1 MTIKELQQRRKDQ
14 GTADNIQQK
23 PAEGSFCISSDSP
36 AIDQPTHDQPPETDG
51 RTTRKRSPKRENKSV
66 HTKEKKS
73 VYTPAKVYTPTTPP
87 EIIPT
92 AAIDQQTISP
102 TTPNTISN
110 KQLPDK
116 ITPADILPK
125 QTLDNAHQDQE
136 EILPAGLYDD
146 ICASIEY
153 YCQQHDINDI
163 YKIHPIQWRA
173 VCMSIG
179 TGIKAR
185 KLLYDMDYL
194 RIKGGKKYD
203 NNKVLLLLFMYDRI
217 CADYKQVAFMH
228 NFPPFAGVSREY
240 FNDYAQKELTSSQI
254 GLREKA
260 YEMQRASLA
269 GAVNGG
275 GSATVGN
282 IFLSKALGGMQETVT
297 IQHVSGQSA
306 PVSGALPVFGD
317 NGLSLPSSEL

>member
-1 MTIKELQQRRKDQ
+1 MTIKELKERQRLEDQHTQQ
-14 GTADNIQQK
+14 N
-23 PAEGSFCISSDSP
+23 P
-36 AIDQPTHDQPPETDG
+36 AIDQPTPATHPAIDQQ
-51 RTTRKRSPKRENKSV
+51 TTPTGSASKSV

-73 VYTPAKVYTPTTPP
+73 VHTPAKVYTPKQPP
-87 EIIPT
+87 EII
-92 AAIDQQTISP
+92 QQE
-102 TTPNTISN
+102 
-110 KQLPDK
+110 LPQK

-125 QTLDNAHQDQE
+125 QTLENQDQDTTD
-136 EILPAGLYDD
+136 ILPAGLYDD

-179 TGIKAR
+179 TGIKSR

-240 FNDYAQKELTSSQI
+240 FNDYAQRELTSSQI

-306 PVSGALPVFGD
+306 PVSGTLPVFGD

>member
-1 MTIKELQQRRKDQ
+1 MTIKELKERQRLEDQ
-14 GTADNIQQK
+14 HTNPDNTG
-23 PAEGSFCISSDSP
+23 AFCISPDSATH
-36 AIDQPTHDQPPETDG
+36 AIDQPTPETVS
-51 RTTRKRSPKRENKSV
+51 TSSPTRSRKETPKRSARKSV

-73 VYTPAKVYTPTTPP
+73 VHTTKVYTPQQQSVYTKEISIQETATPL
-87 EIIPT
+87 EIIPDNT
-92 AAIDQQTISP
+92 QQAP
-102 TTPNTISN
+102 
-110 KQLPDK
+110 QK

-125 QTLDNAHQDQE
+125 QTLENQDQDTT

-179 TGIKAR
+179 TGIKSR

-260 YEMQRASLA
+260 FEMQRASLA

>member
-1 MTIKELQQRRKDQ
+1 MYTPQQQ
-14 GTADNIQQK
+14 
-23 PAEGSFCISSDSP
+23 
-36 AIDQPTHDQPPETDG
+36 
-51 RTTRKRSPKRENKSV
+51 
-66 HTKEKKS
+66 S
-73 VYTPAKVYTPTTPP
+73 VYTKEISIQETATPL
-87 EIIPT
+87 EIIPDNT
-92 AAIDQQTISP
+92 QQAP
-102 TTPNTISN
+102 
-110 KQLPDK
+110 QK

-125 QTLDNAHQDQE
+125 QTLENQDQDTT

-179 TGIKAR
+179 TGIKSR

-260 YEMQRASLA
+260 FEMQRASLA